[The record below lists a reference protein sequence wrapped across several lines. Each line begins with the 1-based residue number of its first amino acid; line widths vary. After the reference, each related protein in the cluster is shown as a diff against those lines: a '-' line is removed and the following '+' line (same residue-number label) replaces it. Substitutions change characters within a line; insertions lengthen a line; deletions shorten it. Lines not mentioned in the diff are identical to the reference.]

1 MFNSNLIPMYLYQ
14 GQPIPRPIRLYD
26 YLLARQ
32 GIVKR
37 LETQYVSADQLLVPI
52 DTPLTGLRLADYSP
66 QPVRFKLP
74 RIPGHLLREA
84 LADARQNI
92 DLEFMYQFRFDATT
106 HRWTVTRPEQDQSR
120 AHVGYSFDPAGIVV
134 DLHSHNRMPA
144 FFSPTDDR
152 DELGGRFYA
161 VMGHLEQE
169 PPELILRLG
178 FYGHWLYNVPALA
191 IFEDIEPF
199 EEIYLETAE
208 LANVEY
214 AEPLATRGGW
224 LTNLFN
230 WRQ

>member
-1 MFNSNLIPMYLYQ
+1 MFNRNLIPMYLYL
-14 GQPIPRPIRLYD
+14 GQPIPRPTRLYD
-26 YLLARQ
+26 YLLAKQ

-37 LETQYVSADQLLVPI
+37 LETQYVSADHLLVPI
-52 DTPLTGLRLADYSP
+52 DTPLTGLRLVDYP
-66 QPVRFKLP
+66 LQPVRFKLP
-74 RIPGHLLREA
+74 RIPGQLLREA

-92 DLEFMYQFRFDATT
+92 ELEFMYQFRFDPTG
-106 HRWTVTRPEQDQSR
+106 HLWTVTRPEQDQAR
-120 AHVGYSFDPAGIVV
+120 AHVCYSYDPAGIVV
-134 DLHSHNRMPA
+134 DLHSHNVMPA
-144 FFSPTDDR
+144 FFSPVDDR

-169 PPELILRLG
+169 TPELILRLG
-178 FYGHWLYNVPALA
+178 MYGHWLYNVPALA
-191 IFEDIEPF
+191 IFEDIEPL

-214 AEPLATRGGW
+214 AEPLVTRGGW